1 MNIEDIRSF
10 CLTLP
15 GVTEDVKWGNDLC
28 FCIAKKMFC
37 VTGLKGPLQV
47 SFKVTDE
54 EFDEL
59 SNSDG
64 FVPAPY
70 VARYKWVLLEDPA
83 KVSKKKLQAYITQSY
98 ELVKKKLPKKSRQGA
113 VSSRQGQ

>member
-1 MNIEDIRSF
+1 MNIEDLRSF
-10 CLTLP
+10 CLALP
-15 GVTEDVKWGNDLC
+15 GVTEDVKWSNDLC

-37 VTGLKGPLQV
+37 VTGLKGPLQI

-59 SNSDG
+59 SNSRG

-70 VARYKWVLLEDPA
+70 VARYKWVLLEDPG
-83 KVSKKKLQAYITQSY
+83 KISMKKLQFYITQSY
-98 ELVKKKLPKKSRQGA
+98 NLVKMKLPKGKR
-113 VSSRQGQ
+113 